1 MFTRE
6 KRGELSPQTPETSGQ
21 EKQRTFGQKVQEA
34 IILVQE
40 GKLGVPELVTSIKEM
55 AKKIGIRESDVHID
69 TRTVNIGETGTV
81 RITTK
86 ENAQKGNM
94 PQKPSPIVLMA
105 VMLNAACNTPK
116 ESEET
121 SQETKTHEDS
131 GDTSTDGGHTTTDTG
146 LKDTETLPL
155 GNPED
160 IIGSESG
167 DIPCNPSPYFNPN
180 AEYSHPKQIAD
191 ITPPEC
197 GEKPEHAPDECGVQ
211 QWAGYSEHNP
221 AAVSWMAIAN
231 TGDETCSVK
240 ITRLELSYKSTAGE
254 KALLDCGINWSQRLS
269 DGTQEEYGN
278 WGTYISDSG
287 SGTLF
292 EIPPRTGAYIHP
304 FGNLVLVPDDAQ
316 ELTIT
321 FSAEITPGCV
331 ASGGMDTYS
340 EFANPDKVG
349 HDIIFEAMK
358 TPWVAETIK
367 PENPISYSIVHVP
380 TKKD

>member
-1 MFTRE
+1 M
-6 KRGELSPQTPETSGQ
+6 
-21 EKQRTFGQKVQEA
+21 QEA

-40 GKLGVPELVTSIKEM
+40 GKLGIQELVTSIKETARRM
-55 AKKIGIRESDVHID
+55 GIGESDVHID
-69 TRTVNIGETGTV
+69 TRNVSIGESGTV

-86 ENAQKGNM
+86 EDAPRRNVS
-94 PQKPSPIVLMA
+94 QKPSNIVLMA

-116 ESEET
+116 EGGET
-121 SQETKTHEDS
+121 YKETETHEDD
-131 GDTSTDGGHTTTDTG
+131 GGTSTDGGHTNTDTG
-146 LKDTETLPL
+146 LEDTGTVDTGTTETLPL

-167 DIPCNPSPYFNPN
+167 DIPCDPSPYFDPN
-180 AEYSHPKQIAD
+180 IKYTHPKQVAD
-191 ITPPEC
+191 ISPPEC

-269 DGTQEEYGN
+269 DGTQKEYGN

-340 EFANPDKVG
+340 ELADPDEVG

-380 TKKD
+380 TKND